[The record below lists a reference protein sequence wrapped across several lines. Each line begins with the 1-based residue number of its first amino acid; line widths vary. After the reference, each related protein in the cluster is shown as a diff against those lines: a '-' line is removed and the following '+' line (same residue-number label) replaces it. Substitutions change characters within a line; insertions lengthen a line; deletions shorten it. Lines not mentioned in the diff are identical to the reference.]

1 MLQLL
6 DHAVTEYRRSHW
18 KRIPFLLYF
27 RGSKQPYYRNNAIA
41 DHGRVV
47 LS

>member
-1 MLQLL
+1 MLQLQ
-6 DHAVTEYRRSHW
+6 DHAVTEYRSSPR

-27 RGSKQPYYRNNAIA
+27 RGGKQPYYRNDAIA